1 MKDKIIRLAKEAGME
16 QDGDN
21 FFSPG
26 QEKVDVHI
34 TDLECFYN
42 LAIQKD
48 REALSK
54 AIEAMPFGDTA
65 SSFAKFVRDFKQ

>member
-1 MKDKIIRLAKEAGME
+1 MRNEIIRLAKEAGIE

-21 FFSPG
+21 FFSLG
-26 QEKVDVHI
+26 HEEVDVHI
-34 TDLECFYN
+34 TDLERFYN